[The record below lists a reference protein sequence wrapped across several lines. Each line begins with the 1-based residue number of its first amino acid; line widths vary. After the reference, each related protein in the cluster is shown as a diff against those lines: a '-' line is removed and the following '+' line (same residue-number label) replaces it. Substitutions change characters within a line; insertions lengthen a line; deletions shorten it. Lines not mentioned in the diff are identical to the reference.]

1 MAQRP
6 ATVDRLVACQQ
17 HQNTGSFQ
25 VVGRQAVGVLHRF
38 RLHGSGGGN
47 DGGHSGSVVHA
58 DPVATPPGLVA
69 GEESH
74 VSAARHTPGPWHV
87 AAGTQIRSAVHQ
99 IARVWMMRNG
109 EGNANAKLIAAAPE
123 ILDALQDA
131 VRLIEHLGGNAKLQ
145 RAAIEKATT

>member
-47 DGGHSGSVVHA
+47 DGGHSRSVVHA

-69 GEESH
+69 EEESH
-74 VSAARHTPGPWHV
+74 VSAARHTPGHQATSSPEV
-87 AAGTQIRSAVHQ
+87 RAAARALHLARLRAARAQRRVEATQAAVRQASAL
-99 IARVWMMRNG
+99 
-109 EGNANAKLIAAAPE
+109 LIAATVGTLA
-123 ILDALQDA
+123 ILAFAAL
-131 VRLIEHLGGNAKLQ
+131 L
-145 RAAIEKATT
+145 